1 MSPGK
6 ILKVAL
12 RSRSLSFAADYRATE
27 SSARR
32 GDGVATYAWRAGDG
46 ARVHYRR
53 GTSDVGLIYDVLLKP
68 GAKAEYWLPGGF
80 EPACILDI
88 GGNIGVASRYLAHR
102 FPQAQVHAFEPVP
115 ENLELLQRNA
125 ACNPRIRAYGFG
137 LGPESGQL
145 RLAAHDPSGYNRG
158 GYSLFAG
165 APDAPG
171 VIAPIRK
178 VAGALEELGID
189 RVDVIKIDTEGAEH
203 SILSAFP
210 EALIARAQW
219 IYGELHSE
227 GIARP
232 SDFKVLDYLARWFS
246 IEVHKPL
253 RKKNYFFDACRRDLA
268 ERMRGFSRYR

>member
-12 RSRSLSFAADYRATE
+12 RSRSWSFAADYRATE
-27 SSARR
+27 GGARA
-32 GDGVATYAWRAGDG
+32 GNGVASHTWRAGDG
-46 ARVHYRR
+46 APVHYRR

-68 GAKAEYWLPGGF
+68 GAKAEYWLPGVL

-102 FPQAQVHAFEPVP
+102 FPQALVHAFEPVP

-125 ACNPRIRAYGFG
+125 AANPRIRPHGFG
-137 LGPESGQL
+137 LGPETGEL

-165 APDAPG
+165 APGAPG
-171 VIAPIRK
+171 VVAPIRN

-189 RVDVIKIDTEGAEH
+189 RVDIIKIDTEGAEH

-246 IEVHKPL
+246 IEVYKPL
-253 RKKNYFFDACRRDLA
+253 RKKNYFFDACRRDLGA
-268 ERMRGFSRYR
+268 RMRGFSRYR